1 MPDPINDP
9 RRVQEDLEDEEGQ
22 TFTLDEDSDVQP
34 VEGGALVELDPAAK
48 EAINEQTAEWF
59 GNLVDTLDPSVL
71 NAIASDL
78 LDKIDEDKQARS
90 KRDEQYEEG
99 IRRTGMGDDAPGGA
113 QFAGATRVVH
123 PMLAEAAVDFSSRA
137 MKELF
142 PAGGPVKDYI
152 PGTPTKAKVE
162 KAQRKTKH
170 MNYQLTI
177 QCRQLRTDLEQLMTQ
192 VPLGGAQYLH
202 VDWDERRRI
211 PKFTPIYIDEMLLPF
226 AATNYYGAERRTHW
240 QNVTQSEFDA
250 RVRSG
255 LYADLDLIKA
265 ASAPDETKAA
275 RANDKIEGR
284 EDSSTNPDNLRAVY
298 KTSLSDYRVDGDEA
312 AGGEPAPYIIHI
324 DDQTREVLAVYRNW
338 MQNDDTMAELID
350 TVEFPFIPWRGAYPI
365 GLTHLIGGLS
375 SAATGALRAILDS
388 ALINN
393 FPGALKLK
401 GSTTGQ
407 STTINAT
414 QLTEIEGS
422 IVQDDIRKLIMPL
435 PFNPPSPVLFQIM
448 GFLVDAGKGV
458 VQTSFDKLSDQPAN
472 LPVGTTVA
480 LIDQGLT
487 VYSAIHARLH
497 SSMARLLEIV
507 HRLNGLYLEDDDLK
521 DDVGEVLAHRSDY
534 EGPVDVVP
542 VSDPAVSSEVQ
553 RFAKV
558 QAVVQRADTHP
569 QLYNALEVENMWLEQ
584 LKIPDFERLLIK
596 AADPK
601 PMNAVN
607 ENLAA
612 VGGTPPVAFP
622 EQDHLAHIQ
631 VHLDFLTKLVMPMGT
646 MLVGSMGPLLG
657 HLKEHVAMWYVSEV
671 YRQMSRAAGMPAERL
686 MDDDPEVARLY
697 DRTIALVSTNV
708 LDGAMSVFQK
718 LPPIIQSAV
727 ETLQKLQPPMPQ
739 DPTVAAAA
747 ANAAETQRK
756 GAADQAK
763 TQLDGAKL
771 QAQQAKNAAD
781 SQQKAAELDL
791 KRQQLQLEMQQA
803 QDGNDAYRQIEIQ
816 KRMNDLVKQQQDN
829 EAEDA
834 RMAAKL
840 QAAEG
845 TQARDLAMRAAEMEA
860 ENQRKAAELDNRTR
874 LNQAD
879 NDTAKLISAAEI
891 ATGARTDLSTG
902 TGINPNP

>member
-1 MPDPINDP
+1 
-9 RRVQEDLEDEEGQ
+9 
-22 TFTLDEDSDVQP
+22 
-34 VEGGALVELDPAAK
+34 
-48 EAINEQTAEWF
+48 
-59 GNLVDTLDPSVL
+59 
-71 NAIASDL
+71 
-78 LDKIDEDKQARS
+78 
-90 KRDEQYEEG
+90 
-99 IRRTGMGDDAPGGA
+99 
-113 QFAGATRVVH
+113 
-123 PMLAEAAVDFSSRA
+123 MLA
-137 MKELF
+137 
-142 PAGGPVKDYI
+142 I
-152 PGTPTKAKVE
+152 
-162 KAQRKTKH
+162 
-170 MNYQLTI
+170 
-177 QCRQLRTDLEQLMTQ
+177 
-192 VPLGGAQYLH
+192 
-202 VDWDERRRI
+202 
-211 PKFTPIYIDEMLLPF
+211 
-226 AATNYYGAERRTHW
+226 
-240 QNVTQSEFDA
+240 
-250 RVRSG
+250 
-255 LYADLDLIKA
+255 
-265 ASAPDETKAA
+265 
-275 RANDKIEGR
+275 
-284 EDSSTNPDNLRAVY
+284 
-298 KTSLSDYRVDGDEA
+298 
-312 AGGEPAPYIIHI
+312 
-324 DDQTREVLAVYRNW
+324 YRNW
-338 MQNDDTMAELID
+338 MQDDDTASELID

-375 SAATGALRAILDS
+375 SAATGALRAVLDS

-422 IVQDDIRKLIMPL
+422 IIQDDIRKLIMPL
-435 PFNPPSPVLFQIM
+435 PFNPPSPVLFQIL

-458 VQTSFDKLSDQPAN
+458 VQTSFDKLADQPAN

-521 DDVGEVLAHRSDY
+521 DDVGEILAHRADY

-584 LKIPDFERLLIK
+584 LKIPDYERLLIK

-607 ENLAA
+607 ENLAS
-612 VGGTPPVAFP
+612 VGGAPPVAFP

-646 MLVGSMGPLLG
+646 MLLG

-671 YRQMSRAAGMPAERL
+671 YRQMSRAAGMPAEKL
-686 MDDDPEVARLY
+686 MDDDPEVSRLY
-697 DRTIALVSTNV
+697 DRTIALVSMNV
-708 LDGAMSVFQK
+708 LDGAMTVFEK

-747 ANAAETQRK
+747 ATAAETQRK

-781 SQQKAAELDL
+781 SQQKQAELDL
-791 KRQQLQLEMQQA
+791 KRQQLQLEITQA
-803 QDGNDAYRQIEIQ
+803 GEANETWKQLELQ
-816 KRMNDLVKQQQDN
+816 KRMAELVKQQQDN
-829 EAEDA
+829 DAEDA
-834 RMAAKL
+834 RKAAEL

-845 TQARDLAMRAAEMEA
+845 TQGRDLAMRAAEMEA
-860 ENQRKAAELDNRTR
+860 ETQRKAAELDNRMQI
-874 LNQAD
+874 NQAD

-891 ATGARTDLSTG
+891 ATGERTGLSTG
-902 TGINPNP
+902 TGVNPNP